1 MLESLI
7 NQGRIFQTKI
17 RELRIKIFGT
27 VVVFHCYYRMPE
39 KNNWRQEDLYSLVVL
54 EVLVHGCW
62 LHCFWTCG
70 KAQQY
75 GGRAQ

>member
-39 KNNWRQEDLYSLVVL
+39 KNN
-54 EVLVHGCW
+54 
-62 LHCFWTCG
+62 
-70 KAQQY
+70 
-75 GGRAQ
+75 